1 MGYGFK
7 KSSLNSNSLTQLKY
21 ERHKL
26 QDITPE
32 CGCNGMIFVV
42 FYISRPAKLI
52 NLLAVNG
59 LKLKIGK

>member
-26 QDITPE
+26 QHITPE
-32 CGCNGMIFVV
+32 CGCNGMIFVI
-42 FYISRPAKLI
+42 FYISRTAKLI
-52 NLLAVNG
+52 NLVDVNG
-59 LKLKIGK
+59 LKIEIGK